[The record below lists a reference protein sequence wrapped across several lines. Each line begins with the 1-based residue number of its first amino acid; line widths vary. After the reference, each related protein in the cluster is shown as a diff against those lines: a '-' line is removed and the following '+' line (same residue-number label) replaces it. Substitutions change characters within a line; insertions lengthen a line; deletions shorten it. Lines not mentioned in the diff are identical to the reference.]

1 MVAAV
6 LSSWNGRSTEWRP
19 TLARKARIRDAKAY
33 EANLLDQINLRL
45 LQELEADGRLGM
57 AELGRRVG
65 MSAPAVTE
73 RVQRLERAGVIKGY
87 RAELDSAALGYPVSA
102 VVRIRPSPGQL
113 QRVREIASETPA
125 VGECYRVTG
134 EDCYLMRLHLR
145 SIDELEDVLDHF
157 TPHGQTTTSIVHST
171 PVPRRGPPLESPQRT
186 D

>member
-1 MVAAV
+1 MP
-6 LSSWNGRSTEWRP
+6 G
-19 TLARKARIRDAKAY
+19 KARNRDAGAY
-33 EANLLDQINLRL
+33 EANLLDEVNLRL

-57 AELGRRVG
+57 AELGRRIG

-87 RAELDSAALGYPVSA
+87 RAELDAAALGYPISA

-113 QRVREIASETPA
+113 QRVREIAADTAA

-145 SIDELEDVLDHF
+145 SIDELEDVLDRF

-171 PVPRRGPPLESPQRT
+171 PVPRRGPSLEPRRG